1 VRKWRAILWLLTH
14 RGDDAPTAHVV
25 AFDQPHVHA
34 ELVVSGHPAHVF
46 WAVGDDEEA
55 D

>member
-1 VRKWRAILWLLTH
+1 MSRWRAILWLLTH
-14 RGDDAPTAHVV
+14 RRDSAPTLRVV

-34 ELVVSGHPAHVF
+34 DMVVCGYPAQVF
-46 WAVGDDEEA
+46 WAVGDDEET